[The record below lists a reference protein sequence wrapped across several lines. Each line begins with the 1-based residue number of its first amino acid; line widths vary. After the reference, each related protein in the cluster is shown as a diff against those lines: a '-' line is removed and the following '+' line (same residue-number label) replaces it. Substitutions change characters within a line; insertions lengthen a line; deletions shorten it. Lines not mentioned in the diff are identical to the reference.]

1 MLLDSQ
7 DAQVHTLGMK
17 VTVSIPDDL
26 IQAIDAQSK
35 RLGLSRSAF
44 VTQIARLHVK
54 GLTDAERTAQ
64 IDRFLEHTP
73 MTPDPAVTAAAR
85 LTFQRNEW

>member
-1 MLLDSQ
+1 
-7 DAQVHTLGMK
+7 MK

-26 IQAIDAQSK
+26 IQVIDAQSK

-64 IDRFLEHTP
+64 IDRFLEQTP
-73 MTPDPAVTAAAR
+73 MTPDPALTAAAR

>member
-1 MLLDSQ
+1 
-7 DAQVHTLGMK
+7 MK

-54 GLTDAERTAQ
+54 ALNDAERTAQ
-64 IDRFLEHTP
+64 IDHFLIGTP
-73 MTPDPAVTAAAR
+73 IAPDPALTAAAR